1 MNTISDLKMLKST
14 LQENKYSLNILEQVL
29 TASKSLNCDDQTKLS
44 LTEQIK
50 NLQISNEIL
59 TENDNLS
66 KLDVYKPL
74 MREHQRLTNVLH
86 SNCIKIWRKQ
96 IEWIEKNDGNQESW
110 FMKLKITGSQED
122 ISNSVLALQHFDSL
136 NTEIKL
142 FADKL
147 IELIVKPIILQNL
160 QVEIT
165 KSVTI
170 TTMVLNVSNNNDES
184 LTTTIRKLK
193 EVFTFLNSVFNIDN
207 VRIMSYLGSY
217 ASHPFLEVFKNK
229 ALFNALPVQYNH
241 LENFQKELNEVLE
254 FNTFLNEL
262 GNLLITL
269 FIIIIII
276 KFYKLFNTI
285 MFGFCLEFFE
295 ESDNELTKY
304 IENIDN
310 LFFDKISQLH
320 YDSARTIIKKDLHD
334 LVEVNNVCYLSLLL
348 LLYVFKTLHVYYSIY
363 FNFRIIGGLLMK
375 KFQVL
380 TIFVKNSLL
389 IHKVK

>member
-1 MNTISDLKMLKST
+1 MSDLKMFKST
-14 LQENKYSLNILEQVL
+14 LEENKFSLNILEQIL

-44 LTEQIK
+44 LSEKIK

-59 TENDNLS
+59 TENDHLS

-74 MREHQRLTNVLH
+74 MREHQRLTDVLH
-86 SNCIKIWRKQ
+86 SNCITIWRKQ
-96 IEWIEKNDGNQESW
+96 VEWMENNDGNQASW
-110 FMKLKITGSQED
+110 FVKLKITGSQED

-147 IELIVKPIILQNL
+147 IDLIVKPIILQNL

-170 TTMVLNVSNNNDES
+170 TTMVLNVSNNNNES

-193 EVFTFLNSVFNIDN
+193 EVFTFLNSVFNIDTI
-207 VRIMSYLGSY
+207 RIMSYLGSY

-254 FNTFLNEL
+254 FNNCLNEL
-262 GNLLITL
+262 GNLLIML
-269 FIIIIII
+269 FI
-276 KFYKLFNTI
+276 
-285 MFGFCLEFFE
+285 
-295 ESDNELTKY
+295 
-304 IENIDN
+304 
-310 LFFDKISQLH
+310 
-320 YDSARTIIKKDLHD
+320 
-334 LVEVNNVCYLSLLL
+334 
-348 LLYVFKTLHVYYSIY
+348 
-363 FNFRIIGGLLMK
+363 
-375 KFQVL
+375 
-380 TIFVKNSLL
+380 
-389 IHKVK
+389 